1 MPVFGLGE
9 QLVFPPV
16 QLSNPDG
23 ILAVGGDLQPERLL
37 LAYGSGIFPWYDE
50 EDPIIWWAP
59 DPRFV
64 LFPEDLRVS
73 KSMRQVLRREIF
85 RISFDEDFASVI
97 RHCQKTPRPGQ
108 RGTWITDDMQQ
119 AYIQLHEQ
127 GFAHSV
133 EVWQAEK
140 LVGGLYGVS
149 LGNSFFGESMFAH
162 VSNASKAGFI
172 TLVRRL
178 AEKGFELI
186 DCQVYT
192 SHLES
197 LGAQDIPRAEFMA
210 RLESSL
216 KHPTQQGKWGNW
228 LPTDPIW

>member
-9 QLVFPPV
+9 QLIFPPAH
-16 QLSNPDG
+16 LANPDG
-23 ILAVGGDLQPERLL
+23 ILAVGGDLQAERLL
-37 LAYGSGIFPWYDE
+37 LAYENGIFPWYDE

-64 LFPEDLRVS
+64 LFPADLKVS
-73 KSMRQVLRREIF
+73 KSMRQVLRRETF
-85 RISFDEDFASVI
+85 RMSFDQDFPAVI
-97 RHCQKTPRPGQ
+97 RQCQKTPRPGQ
-108 RGTWITDDMQQ
+108 RGTWITDAMQQ
-119 AYIQLHEQ
+119 AYIDLHEM

-133 EVWQAEK
+133 EVWQDEL

-178 AEKGFELI
+178 EQEGFQLI

-192 SHLES
+192 KHLES
-197 LGAQDIPRAEFMA
+197 LGAKEIPREQFMRQLAE
-210 RLESSL
+210 SL
-216 KHPTQQGKWGNW
+216 NNPAHSGNW
-228 LPTDPIW
+228 GTWLSTDPIW